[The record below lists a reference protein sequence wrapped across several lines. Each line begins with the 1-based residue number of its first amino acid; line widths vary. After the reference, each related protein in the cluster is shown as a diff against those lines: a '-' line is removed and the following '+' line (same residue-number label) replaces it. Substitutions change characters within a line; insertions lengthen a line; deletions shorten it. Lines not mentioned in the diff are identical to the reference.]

1 MQTFHKLGENLCTAS
16 FFFFSIS
23 LLFSYKD
30 LFSHGGKKKSH
41 LRLIDMKHRD
51 CFKLYM
57 RINLKL
63 AAGLKLT
70 IKWE

>member
-1 MQTFHKLGENLCTAS
+1 MHG
-16 FFFFSIS
+16 FFLFYFSIL

-30 LFSHGGKKKSH
+30 LFSHEGKRKSH
-41 LRLIDMKHRD
+41 LRLIDTKQRD

-70 IKWE
+70 LKWE